1 MRTRRDGLGQG
12 ASEPERPP
20 EPGLAQWLEVEE
32 ARVSAR
38 RRARPRA
45 QSVTAA
51 EAEGDVKSETNA
63 PAAGRRIMDVTNELE
78 ILTRPIDCLDRQ
90 GKPGITA
97 RL

>member
-38 RRARPRA
+38 PQARQRA
-45 QSVTAA
+45 QSATTA
-51 EAEGDVKSETNA
+51 EAEGDIKSETLA
-63 PAAGRRIMDVTNELE
+63 PAAGRRKMD
-78 ILTRPIDCLDRQ
+78 
-90 GKPGITA
+90 ITGGLRRSIA
-97 RL
+97 T